1 MGILLQDLRYAVR
14 MLRRSPGFAAA
25 AILSMALGI
34 GANTAIFSLIHTL
47 LLRPLPVQAP
57 QELVEPIS
65 WLPRSDAPRANAF
78 AWKHYTHFRDHARTF
93 SSLVAVSPVRLQADS
108 GGGAIESIKA
118 EYAVGAF
125 FSTLGLRPALGRLL
139 EPDDDRAEA
148 PGAAVISWAYWQRR
162 FSGDPA
168 VLGRSL
174 LLNGA
179 PATIVGVTPRAFFGL
194 QVGLNPDVW
203 MPFAMEPRTQQPSR
217 LTDGS
222 LMVQIMGRL
231 QRGVSRAQAEAEMRV
246 LDQQRIEDLV
256 KIAPF
261 WQQVQLMIE
270 PATSGL
276 AGPSDLFTGPLM
288 ILMAVVAALLLIA
301 CANVATLLLARASA
315 RQREIAVR
323 VAIGAGRGRLVRQLL
338 TESLLLSGIGGAL
351 GIVLAIAG
359 GNLLVRVLLS
369 GRLPPGFPAGFDIQV
384 QADSVVLLFTAAAVL
399 VTGVLFS
406 MAPAAHAWS
415 TAPIGAL
422 REGMPGGDTP
432 RRRRFGHGLVSAQ
445 VALSVALLS
454 AAGLLLDHVARLK
467 DLDTGFHRE
476 RMLLVTLDP
485 APSGYER
492 PQLFLP
498 YRMLIERLEA
508 MPAVQAATVS
518 AVTPIQGPGAARMV
532 DVTGFEEAPEA
543 KKFIPINWVGPRYF
557 ETYGTRLI
565 AGREFGFDDIGRPRV
580 AIVNQAMSR
589 YYFGADNPIGKQ
601 FTFTGREGVYEIVG
615 LVDDAK
621 YQELTDAA
629 PRTIYIHAFQEPRM
643 FTDIL
648 SIRTS
653 VAETA
658 VAADVQHVVEDVL
671 KSGAVAKVTTL
682 DSQMDASIAIERTI
696 ALLSAFF
703 GVLGALLAALGL
715 YGLLA
720 YTVARRTR
728 EIGIRMALGASR
740 GDVLRMVLR
749 GAVMLVIAGV
759 VAGTPVAFWTRGVA
773 AQALPSFTVDA
784 RLPIAISAAEMLLVA
799 LAAAYFPARRAA
811 RVDPAAALK
820 ND

>member
-1 MGILLQDLRYAVR
+1 MGILLQDVHYAVR

-57 QELVEPIS
+57 EELVEPIS
-65 WLPRSDAPRANAF
+65 WLPQSDAPRANAF
-78 AWKHYTHFRDHARTF
+78 AWTHYTHFRDHSRAF
-93 SSLVAVSPVRLQADS
+93 ASLIAVSPARLQA
-108 GGGAIESIKA
+108 GGGGDAIETVEA
-118 EYAVGAF
+118 EYLVGSF
-125 FSTLGLRPALGRLL
+125 FPTLGVRPALGRLL

-162 FSGDPA
+162 FHGDHA

-179 PATIVGVTPRAFFGL
+179 PATIVGVAPRAFFGL
-194 QVGLNPDVW
+194 QVGLSPDVW
-203 MPFAMEPRTQQPSR
+203 VPLAMEPRTQKPSR
-217 LTDGS
+217 LADGS
-222 LMVQIMGRL
+222 LVVRIMGRL
-231 QRGVSRAQAEAEMRV
+231 RPGVSRAEAEAEMRV

-256 KIAPF
+256 KRAPF
-261 WQQVQLMIE
+261 WRQVQLLIE
-270 PATSGL
+270 PAGSGF
-276 AGPSDLFTGPLM
+276 AGPRDLFTGPLVM
-288 ILMAVVAALLLIA
+288 VMAVVAVLLLIA
-301 CANVATLLLARASA
+301 CANVATLLVARASA
-315 RQREIAVR
+315 RQREMAVR

-338 TESLLLSGIGGAL
+338 TESLLLSGIGGAV

-369 GRLPPGFPAGFDIQV
+369 GRLPPGFPQNFEIQI

-399 VTGVLFS
+399 VTGVLFGL
-406 MAPAAHAWS
+406 APAAHAWS

-422 REGMPGGDTP
+422 REGPGGDTP
-432 RRRRFGHGLVSAQ
+432 RRRRFGHALVTAQ

-454 AAGLLLDHVARLK
+454 AAGLLLGHVTRLK
-467 DLDTGFHRE
+467 DVDTGVHRE

-485 APSGYER
+485 ERSGYER
-492 PQLFLP
+492 AQLFLP

-508 MPAVQAATVS
+508 MPGIQSATVS
-518 AVTPIQGPGAARMV
+518 AVTPIQGPGAARFV
-532 DVTGFEEAPEA
+532 DVAGFEEAPEA
-543 KKFIPINWVGPRYF
+543 KKYIPINWVGPRYF

-565 AGREFGFDDIGRPRV
+565 AGREFAFDDIGRARV
-580 AIVNQAMSR
+580 AIVNQAMAR
-589 YYFGADNPIGKQ
+589 HYFGADNPLGKQ

-615 LVDDAK
+615 LVDDVK
-621 YQELTDAA
+621 YQQLTDAA

-648 SIRTS
+648 SIRTK

-658 VAADVQHVVEDVL
+658 VAADVRNVVEDVL
-671 KSGAVAKVTTL
+671 KTGAVAKVTTL
-682 DSQMDASIAIERTI
+682 DRQMDASIAVERTI

-720 YTVARRTR
+720 YTVGRRTR

-740 GDVLRMVLR
+740 GDVLRMVLG
-749 GAVMLVIAGV
+749 GAVLLAVAGV
-759 VAGTPVAFWTRGVA
+759 VAGTPVAFWAQRVA
-773 AQALPSFTVDA
+773 AQALPSFTVDPQ
-784 RLPIAISAAEMLLVA
+784 LPIAVAAAEMMLVA
-799 LAAAYFPARRAA
+799 LAAAYLPARRAA